1 MGLANDLYRS
11 TLWRGLANC
20 FEWEQSSEGEMGEDI
35 VDIFYM
41 HGQHL
46 YTMTMV
52 CQEINVPKNDAQG
65 EWGGWEPI
73 LTYFLIVIKY
83 KSFFYFFS

>member
-1 MGLANDLYRS
+1 
-11 TLWRGLANC
+11 
-20 FEWEQSSEGEMGEDI
+20 MGEDI

-65 EWGGWEPI
+65 E
-73 LTYFLIVIKY
+73 
-83 KSFFYFFS
+83 